1 MGPWRNRLF
10 ALSALLLALVIHTSV
25 SEIIPYVHHVLGPL
39 RPEFLQ
45 IAKYSKGD
53 APHWKP
59 GKGRSFIDLSNLRVR
74 AMCVS
79 ESNPNGGAIKEQLT
93 SNCDNTTFNL
103 MMLQEPSEKFWMDYW
118 PDREFCCTKEMV
130 DADTCFPEQ
139 LGDLILPSDVP
150 NAFVRSIE
158 LAPNQEV
165 RLHDDNAVAH
175 HDILSSG
182 LYILLMTVCEPNAS
196 PVIIEG
202 SVESLDPYGYL
213 PADLFGNLPF
223 YGALSFL
230 YVLMGLVWLVACV
243 LHNDQI
249 LPLQM
254 WITVVIAMGM
264 IETTTLFGHYM
275 QWNELGTPTLPLTL
289 CGLVFGV
296 SKRAVSR

>member
-1 MGPWRNRLF
+1 MRLF
-10 ALSALLLALVIHTSV
+10 TLTVLIFHTSLA
-25 SEIIPYVHHVLGPL
+25 EIIPYVHHVLGPL

-45 IAKYSKGD
+45 IAKYAKGD

-139 LGDLILPSDVP
+139 LGDFILPSDVP
-150 NAFVRSIE
+150 GAFVRSIE

-175 HDILSSG
+175 HDIVSSG
-182 LYILLMTVCEPNAS
+182 LYVLLMTVCEPDAS

-223 YGALSFL
+223 YGALSVL
-230 YVLMGLVWLVACV
+230 YVLMGLVWLVACI

-254 WITVVIAMGM
+254 WITAVIAMGM

-275 QWNELGTPTLPLTL
+275 QWNELGAPTLPLTL